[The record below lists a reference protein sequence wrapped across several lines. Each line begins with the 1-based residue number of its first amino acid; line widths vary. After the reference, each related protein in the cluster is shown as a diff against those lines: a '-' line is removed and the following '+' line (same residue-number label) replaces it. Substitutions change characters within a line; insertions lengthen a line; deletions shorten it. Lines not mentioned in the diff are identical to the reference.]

1 MSCFISYFFCYF
13 VYFVGYFL
21 SHCLCFVLFYDFWY
35 NNCSLLSLYFVSHCF
50 YWFLAHVFV
59 LVYDI
64 GYIHMLFSWITLLSQ
79 SSCHISDRLFAVAGM
94 FLLHWLCD
102 FYHFYSCLPFISMSL
117 PLFPQV
123 SNSLY
128 RSDSLYWLLPLYRSL
143 LVSNSL
149 YTLYQFLPISLVCWA
164 VTFELNLLNSWTH
177 W

>member
-1 MSCFISYFFCYF
+1 MTLVVIIAWRFHLSKWVDPVRKCQKGMFLQCF
-13 VYFVGYFL
+13 
-21 SHCLCFVLFYDFWY
+21 
-35 NNCSLLSLYFVSHCF
+35 CSGIWHWL
-50 YWFLAHVFV
+50 
-59 LVYDI
+59 
-64 GYIHMLFSWITLLSQ
+64 HMLFSWITLLSQ
-79 SSCHISDRLFAVAGM
+79 SSCHISDRLFTAAGT
-94 FLLHWLCD
+94 FLLQWLCD

-128 RSDSLYWLLPLYRSL
+128 RSDSLYWSLPLYRSL

-164 VTFELNLLNSWTH
+164 VTFELHLLNSWTH